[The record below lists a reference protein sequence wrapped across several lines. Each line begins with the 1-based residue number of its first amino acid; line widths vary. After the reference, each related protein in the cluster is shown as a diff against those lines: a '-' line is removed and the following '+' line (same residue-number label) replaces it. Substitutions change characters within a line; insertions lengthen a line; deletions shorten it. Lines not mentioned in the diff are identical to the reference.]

1 MDVMEWI
8 WTEILTWD
16 LITQL
21 ELVGK
26 KYKQLIFKNLN
37 SNTVSIQ
44 SSSDYGGKEP
54 DSEEETKALIKL
66 LQFNH
71 HRVKAALFLH
81 SFSQLWLS
89 PYGIRSSNPEEYP
102 EMVGY

>member
-26 KYKQLIFKNLN
+26 KHKQL
-37 SNTVSIQ
+37 
-44 SSSDYGGKEP
+44 
-54 DSEEETKALIKL
+54 
-66 LQFNH
+66 
-71 HRVKAALFLH
+71 LF
-81 SFSQLWLS
+81 
-89 PYGIRSSNPEEYP
+89 
-102 EMVGY
+102 